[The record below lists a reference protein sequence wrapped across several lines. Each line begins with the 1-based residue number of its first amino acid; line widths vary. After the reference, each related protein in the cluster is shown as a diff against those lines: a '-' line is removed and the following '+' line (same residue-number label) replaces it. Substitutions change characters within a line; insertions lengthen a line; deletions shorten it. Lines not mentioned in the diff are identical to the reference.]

1 MMEKFKSVT
10 HLVKRIL
17 EIDERARNSDDYLYS
32 MVAVCYGLN
41 YGIDITKVSMIRF
54 FTMRNEWDIPGYET
68 VRRSRQKIQQ
78 HFPELRAKEEVDNNR
93 QLRELEFREY
103 ARGSVV

>member
-1 MMEKFKSVT
+1 MMETFKSVRK
-10 HLVKRIL
+10 LVKSIL
-17 EIDERARNSDDYLYS
+17 EADEKARNSDDYLYS
-32 MVAVCYGLN
+32 MVVVCYGLT
-41 YGIDITKVSMIRF
+41 YGIDMTKVSLIRF
-54 FTMRNEWDIPGYET
+54 FTMRNEWDIPGFET

>member
-1 MMEKFKSVT
+1 MEKFKSIT
-10 HLVKRIL
+10 QLVKRIL
-17 EIDERARNSDDYLYS
+17 EMDEKARNSDDYLYC

-41 YGIDITKVSMIRF
+41 SGIDMTKVSLIRF
-54 FTMRNEWDIPGYET
+54 FTMRNEWDVPGFET

-78 HFPELRAKEEVDNNR
+78 HYPELRTKEEVDNNR
-93 QLRELEFREY
+93 QLRELQFEEY